1 MKKMLTIKEVA
12 ELVRLNEATVYKL
25 AKEGKIPAVRFEKQ
39 WRIRKEALE
48 VWLRDQENSQA
59 ALPFPRTRQ
68 VSPSPPSLAE
78 ADDPLEKT
86 IVRKS
91 KRKKLINTDSKVE
104 FEMLTAD
111 IKRKQMESRQLN
123 IRVGGELEFP
133 PFPNGE
139 IWGML
144 LEGLISLELGPE
156 QYHLEPGDSVH
167 FSSSLKNRW
176 FNPGKQIAKAVVVIN
191 PPIFV

>member
-1 MKKMLTIKEVA
+1 MKKMLTVKEVA

-39 WRIRKEALE
+39 WRVREEALE
-48 VWLRDQENSQA
+48 VWLREQESSRLGLQS
-59 ALPFPRTRQ
+59 PQVRQ
-68 VSPSPPSLAE
+68 ISPSPSSLAE
-78 ADDPLEKT
+78 ADDFLEKT
-86 IVRKS
+86 VVRKS
-91 KRKKLINTDSKVE
+91 KRKKIINTDSNVE

-111 IKRKQMESRQLN
+111 INRKQMESRQLN

>member
-1 MKKMLTIKEVA
+1 MKKMLTVKEVA

-39 WRIRKEALE
+39 WRVREEALE
-48 VWLRDQENSQA
+48 VWLREQESSRLGLQS
-59 ALPFPRTRQ
+59 PQVRQ
-68 VSPSPPSLAE
+68 ISPSPSSLAE
-78 ADDPLEKT
+78 ADDFLEKT
-86 IVRKS
+86 VVRKS
-91 KRKKLINTDSKVE
+91 KRKKIINTDSNVE

-111 IKRKQMESRQLN
+111 INRKQMESRQLN

-144 LEGLISLELGPE
+144 LEGLVSLELGPE

>member
-12 ELVRLNEATVYKL
+12 ELAKLNEATVYKL

-39 WRIRKEALE
+39 WRVREEALE
-48 VWLRDQENSQA
+48 AWLRDQENWQEDLQFPQVRQISPS
-59 ALPFPRTRQ
+59 LPF
-68 VSPSPPSLAE
+68 VAE
-78 ADDPLEKT
+78 ADEFLEKT
-86 IVRKS
+86 VVRKS
-91 KRKKLINTDSKVE
+91 KRKRLINTDSNVE

-111 IKRKQMESRQLN
+111 INRKQMESRQLN
-123 IRVGGELEFP
+123 IRAGGEVEFP

-139 IWGML
+139 IWSML

-176 FNPGKQIAKAVVVIN
+176 RNLNKQIAKAVVVIN

>member
-1 MKKMLTIKEVA
+1 MKKMLTVKEVA

-39 WRIRKEALE
+39 WRVREEALE
-48 VWLRDQENSQA
+48 AWLQDQENSQA
-59 ALPFPRTRQ
+59 ALQFPRTRQ
-68 VSPSPPSLAE
+68 VSPSPSSLAE
-78 ADDPLEKT
+78 ADVPLEKT
-86 IVRKS
+86 VVRKS
-91 KRKKLINTDSKVE
+91 KRKKLINSDSNVE

-111 IKRKQMESRQLN
+111 INRKQMESRQLN

-139 IWGML
+139 IWGLL
-144 LEGLISLELGPE
+144 LEGQISLELGSE

-176 FNPGKQIAKAVVVIN
+176 RNPGKQTAKAVIVIN

>member
-1 MKKMLTIKEVA
+1 MKKMLTVKEVA

-39 WRIRKEALE
+39 WRVREEALE
-48 VWLRDQENSQA
+48 VWLREQESSRLGLQS
-59 ALPFPRTRQ
+59 PQVRQ
-68 VSPSPPSLAE
+68 ISPSPSSIAE
-78 ADDPLEKT
+78 ADYPLEKT
-86 IVRKS
+86 VVRKS
-91 KRKKLINTDSKVE
+91 KRKKIINTDSNVE

-111 IKRKQMESRQLN
+111 INRKQMESRQLN

-144 LEGLISLELGPE
+144 LEGLVSLELGPE

>member
-1 MKKMLTIKEVA
+1 MKKMLTVKEVA

-39 WRIRKEALE
+39 WRVREEALE
-48 VWLRDQENSQA
+48 VWLREQESSRLGLQS
-59 ALPFPRTRQ
+59 PQVRQ
-68 VSPSPPSLAE
+68 ISPSPSSIAE
-78 ADDPLEKT
+78 ADYPLEKT
-86 IVRKS
+86 VVRKS
-91 KRKKLINTDSKVE
+91 KRKKIINTDSNVE

-111 IKRKQMESRQLN
+111 INRKQMESRQLN

>member
-1 MKKMLTIKEVA
+1 MKKMLTVKEVA

-39 WRIRKEALE
+39 WRVREEALE
-48 VWLRDQENSQA
+48 VWLREKESSRLGLQSPQV
-59 ALPFPRTRQ
+59 RQ
-68 VSPSPPSLAE
+68 ISPSPSSLAE
-78 ADDPLEKT
+78 ADDFLEKT
-86 IVRKS
+86 VVRKS
-91 KRKKLINTDSKVE
+91 KRKKLINTDSNVE

-111 IKRKQMESRQLN
+111 INRKQMESRQLN

-156 QYHLEPGDSVH
+156 RYHLEPGDSVH

-176 FNPGKQIAKAVVVIN
+176 FNTGKQIAKAVVVIN

>member
-1 MKKMLTIKEVA
+1 MKKMLTVKEVA

-25 AKEGKIPAVRFEKQ
+25 AREGKIPAVRFEKQ
-39 WRIRKEALE
+39 WRVRKEALE
-48 VWLRDQENSQA
+48 VWLRDQESSH
-59 ALPFPRTRQ
+59 LDLKFPRARQ
-68 VSPSPPSLAE
+68 LSPSPPSTAE
-78 ADDPLEKT
+78 ADERFEKT
-86 IVRKS
+86 VVRKS
-91 KRKKLINTDSKVE
+91 KRKKIINTDSKVE

-111 IKRKQMESRQLN
+111 INRKQMESRQLN

-176 FNPGKQIAKAVVVIN
+176 FNPGKQIAKAVIVIN